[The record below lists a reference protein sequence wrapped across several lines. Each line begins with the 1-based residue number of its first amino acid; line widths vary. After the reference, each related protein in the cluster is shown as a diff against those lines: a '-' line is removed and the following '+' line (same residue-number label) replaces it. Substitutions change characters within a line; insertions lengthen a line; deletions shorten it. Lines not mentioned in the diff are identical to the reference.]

1 MTFFRIF
8 FFYLIKNVFRFL
20 FLKKISRQ
28 DEGQMQGGEGGI
40 RGSVGPEISQQP
52 ELQQRKEEQQLRS

>member
-1 MTFFRIF
+1 MTFFRI

-20 FLKKISRQ
+20 SLKKKISRQ
-28 DEGQMQGGEGGI
+28 DEGQMHGGEGGI
-40 RGSVGPEISQQP
+40 RGSVGLEISQQP